1 MPRYICLE
9 LRGSVCSF
17 HVCLSSSKKL
27 RSVNNPFRRKKRLKK
42 TSIQLAQSIL
52 GLSRHTC
59 AILRGSVHSFY
70 RWLSTFQKS
79 KSYIHKISLIKEFS
93 NLIGQEHSGGM
104 STYACITLR
113 ETVCFLHWFLFI
125 SKKNQIQ
132 LTFHSGD
139 LED

>member
-1 MPRYICLE
+1 MPRHICLE

-27 RSVNNPFRRKKRLKK
+27 RSVNNPFRRKKRLKN
-42 TSIQLAQSIL
+42 TSIQLVQSIL

-59 AILRGSVHSFY
+59 AILRGSVRSFH

-79 KSYIHKISLIKEFS
+79 KSYIHKILLIKEFS

-104 STYACITLR
+104 STHACITLR
-113 ETVCFLHWFLFI
+113 DTACFLHWFLFI

-132 LTFHSGD
+132 ITFHSGD